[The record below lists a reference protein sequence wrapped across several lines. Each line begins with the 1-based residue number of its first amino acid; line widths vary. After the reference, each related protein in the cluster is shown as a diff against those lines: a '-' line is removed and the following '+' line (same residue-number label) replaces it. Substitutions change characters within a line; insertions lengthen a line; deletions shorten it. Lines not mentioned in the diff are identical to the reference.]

1 MKSVAAF
8 GSIGDICPAMKCAI
22 VMRLT
27 FTLSLT
33 ACVSISEPPV
43 IDTDVNQWTH
53 YAFSEGTATVAIKV
67 PPHLRAS
74 NSSLP
79 ELTYK
84 RAQRLLLDAQYDF
97 GTGASSYTSASEFEI
112 KVDLVKLGAPL
123 NNTSVTADELD
134 GALVSAFG
142 HPIKGTESPK
152 PIEQSTRGRKW
163 IYYDN
168 TTDVTYSQTRETYAT
183 VINATTALLI
193 TAWYGP
199 DIRKSPPWFDSRRR
213 VLRDVRDNTSIT
225 GVDVTDRQ

>member
-8 GSIGDICPAMKCAI
+8 GSISDIRTVMKCTI
-22 VMRLT
+22 VMHLT

-33 ACVSISEPPV
+33 ACVTISEPRV

-53 YAFSEGTATVAIKV
+53 YAFSEGTAAVAIKV
-67 PPHLRAS
+67 PPHPRAF
-74 NSSLP
+74 NPSLP

-84 RAQRLLLDAQYDF
+84 HAQRLLLDAQYDF
-97 GTGASSYTSASEFEI
+97 GTGASSYTSEFEI
-112 KVDLVKLGAPL
+112 KVDLVQLGAPL

-134 GALVSAFG
+134 DALVSAFG
-142 HPIKGTESPK
+142 HPIKGTESPR
-152 PIEQSTRGRKW
+152 PIEESTRGRIW
-163 IYYDN
+163 IYYDD

-199 DIRKSPPWFDSRRR
+199 HIRKSPPWFDSRRR
-213 VLRDVRDNTSIT
+213 ILRDVRDNTSIT
-225 GVDVTDRQ
+225 RTSGG